1 MSHNHNEDVVL
12 QQLKKKIEA
21 GKMKKIQA
29 ETRISSLQDQYK
41 RTATEL
47 KRLGIDPKNAESTI
61 EELEKE
67 IAKEM
72 AEIQALLPNE

>member
-41 RTATEL
+41 RTATE
-47 KRLGIDPKNAESTI
+47 
-61 EELEKE
+61 
-67 IAKEM
+67 
-72 AEIQALLPNE
+72 